1 MVLGAGS
8 DVSSMETTARLEG
21 DCWILNGSKSWVSSG
36 IEAESAV
43 IFATIDK
50 TLGHKGITG
59 LKQKAIEKNVLKF
72 ILLIIL
78 QDF

>member
-21 DCWILNGSKSWVSSG
+21 DSWILNGSKSWVSSG

-50 TLGHKGITG
+50 TVGHKGITG
-59 LKQKAIEKNVLKF
+59 LKQQKKMLKIYF
-72 ILLIIL
+72 ILFCSIF